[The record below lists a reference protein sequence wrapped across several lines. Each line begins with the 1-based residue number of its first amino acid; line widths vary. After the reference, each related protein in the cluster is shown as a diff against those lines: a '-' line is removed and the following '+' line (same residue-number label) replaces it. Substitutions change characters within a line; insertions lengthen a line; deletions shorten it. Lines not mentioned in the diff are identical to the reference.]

1 MKSFWLDAIL
11 KPLAAI
17 AFCLVFGLPFVYTGF
32 QWIDVDGE
40 KDDQGDVTIDF
51 TRKHFFGLYRVEEHI
66 EGVVSATEK
75 SSLVRKPGVDTRKS
89 FVTGVFVE
97 NEIEAVRLIAGS
109 SDVND
114 TLKLDAVRSINEF
127 IAEADQTE
135 FSKTIR
141 LSNIFGWVGLPFLV
155 LGVLGLIGWPF
166 SIFKY
171 LQE

>member
-32 QWIDVDGE
+32 QWIDVDGK

-66 EGVVSATEK
+66 DGVVSATQK

-89 FVTGVFVE
+89 LVTGVFVE
-97 NEIEAVRLIAGS
+97 NENEAVRLIAGS

-127 IAEADQTE
+127 IADADQTE